1 MTDETTNNQDGE
13 APNAGMAFPFGEPS
27 QASGQAQD
35 TNKAGFKDQQE
46 TTSDEGWGK
55 FKTKDEAMKAY
66 EELEKSHTQA
76 RQQLA
81 EVTRQSAA
89 AQEPEQPKEFL
100 KFNFG
105 QEEDTGLYPSTNQ
118 LLDKTVNKRL
128 GEFGQEIAKQVN
140 PVISSLVQEVNTLK
154 QQLLSADSRTV
165 AASAAEDFPEL
176 RTDKEFAKEVE
187 DTMKD
192 MQTKLRVNL
201 ADAQQFDALLRNAC
215 YAVRGRKGYQLSQEQ
230 KGEMQRAG
238 AQAMKIM
245 SPGQSSKK
253 GETRSEADIIREGI
267 MNARKPDSIF

>member
-13 APNAGMAFPFGEPS
+13 APNAGMAFPLGEPS

-35 TNKAGFKDQQE
+35 TNEAGSKDQQE

-81 EVTRQSAA
+81 EVTKQPAV
-89 AQEPEQPKEFL
+89 AQESEQPKEFL

-105 QEEDTGLYPSTNQ
+105 QEEDTNLYPSTNQ

-140 PVISSLVQEVNTLK
+140 PVISGLVQEVNTLK